1 MSVSV
6 SAAPA
11 ALPGKPASAGR
22 VPDPVGVAGPP
33 SRRAWRSALGTGLL
47 LLPAAVA
54 LGLLFFYPLT
64 QIARL
69 SVTEPEVGFGN
80 YADLF
85 TDGYTVNIVLRTLW
99 TAFIVA
105 VSTIALAF
113 PFAYAM
119 TICKPMTRAVLF
131 TIVLIPFWT
140 SAVGKNFVF
149 LALFQRNGVI
159 HTFFSWFG
167 LDVPLVGTTLGVT
180 IAMSQ
185 VLLPFA
191 VLPLYARLGQIDQK
205 LVTAAQGLG
214 ASRLVAFWK
223 VYLPLSAPGLVAGAV
238 LVFVLSLGF
247 YVTPAMLGSPQHAL
261 IAQLIMARVQMVLD
275 LGGAG
280 AIGIF
285 LLIVTLISL
294 GLSRLVAGQVTTGT
308 SSIGATK

>member
-1 MSVSV
+1 MSVSL
-6 SAAPA
+6 SAVTPAGVAPDA
-11 ALPGKPASAGR
+11 ASPPR
-22 VPDPVGVAGPP
+22 PDPVGVRGR
-33 SRRAWRSALGTGLL
+33 SGSWRSVLGTFLL
-47 LLPAAVA
+47 MLPAIVA
-54 LGLLFFYPLT
+54 LGILFFYPLT
-64 QIARL
+64 QIARI
-69 SVTEPEVGFGN
+69 SVTEPEVGLGN
-80 YADLF
+80 YVNLF

-99 TAFIVA
+99 TAFVVA
-105 VSTIALAF
+105 VVTIALAF

-119 TICKPMTRAVLF
+119 TVCKPATRAVLF

-159 HTFFSWFG
+159 STFFSWFG
-167 LDVPLVGTTLGVT
+167 LDVTLVGTTLGVT

-191 VLPLYARLGQIDQK
+191 VLPLFARLGQIDLR
-205 LVTAAQGLG
+205 LVAAAQGLG
-214 ASRLVAFWK
+214 ASRLVAFFK

-308 SSIGATK
+308 SSIGAAR

>member
-1 MSVSV
+1 MSVSLSAV
-6 SAAPA
+6 SPAGVSSDAATP
-11 ALPGKPASAGR
+11 PR
-22 VPDPVGVAGPP
+22 PDPAGTRSP
-33 SRRAWRSALGTGLL
+33 SAWRSVLGTFLL
-47 LLPAAVA
+47 MLPAIVA

-64 QIARL
+64 QIARI
-69 SVTEPEVGFGN
+69 SVTEPDVGFGN
-80 YADLF
+80 YIALF

-99 TAFIVA
+99 TAFVVA
-105 VSTIALAF
+105 VVTIALAF

-119 TICKPMTRAVLF
+119 TVCKPAMRAVLF

-159 HTFFSWFG
+159 STFFSWFG
-167 LDVPLVGTTLGVT
+167 LDVTLVGTTLGVT

-191 VLPLYARLGQIDQK
+191 VLPLFARLGQIDLR
-205 LVTAAQGLG
+205 LVAAAQGLG
-214 ASRLVAFWK
+214 ASRLVAFFK

-294 GLSRLVAGQVTTGT
+294 GLSRLVAGRVTTGT
-308 SSIGATK
+308 SSIGAAR

>member
-1 MSVSV
+1 MSVSL
-6 SAAPA
+6 SAVTPA
-11 ALPGKPASAGR
+11 
-22 VPDPVGVAGPP
+22 GVAPDAATPP
-33 SRRAWRSALGTGLL
+33 RPDSVAPRGSAAWRSALGTFLL
-47 LLPAAVA
+47 MLPAIVA

-64 QIARL
+64 QIARI
-69 SVTEPEVGFGN
+69 SVTEPEVGLGN
-80 YADLF
+80 YINLF

-99 TAFIVA
+99 TAFVVA
-105 VSTIALAF
+105 VVTIALAF

-119 TICKPMTRAVLF
+119 TICKPATRAVLF

-159 HTFFSWFG
+159 STFFSWFG
-167 LDVPLVGTTLGVT
+167 LDVTLVGTTLGVT

-191 VLPLYARLGQIDQK
+191 VLPLFARLGQIDLR
-205 LVTAAQGLG
+205 LVAAAQGLG
-214 ASRLVAFWK
+214 ASRLVAFFK

-308 SSIGATK
+308 SSIGAAK